1 MSVSVLRLFHQV
13 FLAFLLALILV
24 FSGCEKSDKNQE
36 SSSTA
41 QATEEA
47 AATQP
52 AEAGIA
58 KRGKSLYFANCIA
71 CHNTD
76 PTKAGSVGPAI
87 SDSSKALLT
96 LKVTQGTYPE
106 GYQPKRTTK
115 LMPPLPNLKAGIPF
129 LYAFLKP

>member
-47 AATQP
+47 
-52 AEAGIA
+52 EAGIA

-71 CHNTD
+71 CHNTN
-76 PTKAGSVGPAI
+76 PAKAGSVGPAI
-87 SDSSKALLT
+87 SDSSKELLT

-129 LYAFLKP
+129 LHAFLKP